1 MGGRSGPVAGSVSP
15 SLRAVLE
22 AVGSIAADLDLHETL
37 QRIVDAATLLAN
49 ATYGALGML
58 DERRGSGGRLRDFV
72 TSGIT
77 QEQRDRIG
85 PRPEGHGILGVL
97 IDHPEPLLVDDLSR
111 HELAA
116 GFPPHH
122 PPMTTFLGAPIR
134 IGDRVF
140 GNLYL
145 TERRGGG
152 PFTVHD
158 SELVVA
164 FATAAGVVIENA
176 RLYEEQSHRRRW
188 LEAAAAVSDRLLG
201 KVGTD
206 HPPDVIVEQAMAA
219 GDADGVVVLLTSGRG
234 TLRVTGAAG
243 ALIDPTAAVP
253 DPDGRTRTGLELA
266 ETVLRTGTSVTP
278 IPSGDLLVR
287 LGATE
292 RVAGVLWLRWS
303 GDRLARVPET
313 IAASVERFA
322 EQVALALEVA
332 LAEGDRA
339 RLAVFEDRD
348 RIGRDLHDQVI
359 QRLFAVGLTLENT
372 TRLAAD
378 PRIAGRLNTAV
389 DQLDETI
396 KDIRR
401 TIYEL
406 GNPQRPADLRDEVD
420 VTVTEMLPSLGFHPK
435 VRTNG
440 AVHSGVSDRVRPHL
454 LAVLRE
460 SLSNIGRHAGASS
473 ASVTLEVTDEVVL
486 TVSDDGRGIAN
497 DGQGTGNHRGTTENQ
512 GTTDHQSTTDNQGP
526 LHEGNG
532 LPNMRARAEELGG
545 SCEIFPGRDAGVTLV
560 WRVPAN

>member
-1 MGGRSGPVAGSVSP
+1 VGGRSGPVAGSVSP

>member
-1 MGGRSGPVAGSVSP
+1 MGGRSVPASP

-37 QRIVDAATLLAN
+37 QRIVDAATLLSN
-49 ATYGALGML
+49 ATYGALGVL
-58 DERRGSGGRLRDFV
+58 DDRRGSGGRLREFV
-72 TSGIT
+72 TSGVT
-77 QEQRDRIG
+77 PEQRARIG
-85 PRPEGHGILGVL
+85 PTPEGHGILGVL
-97 IDHPEPLLVDDLSR
+97 IDRPEPLRVDDLSR

-116 GFPPHH
+116 GFPAHH

-152 PFTVHD
+152 PFTEQD

-219 GDADGVVVLLTSGRG
+219 GDADGVIVLLTAAGRG
-234 TLRVTGAAG
+234 SLRVAGAAG
-243 ALIDPTAAVP
+243 TLIDPTTPVA
-253 DPDGRTRTGLELA
+253 DLDGGPSRSGLELA

-292 RVAGVLWLRWS
+292 RVAGVLWLRWAPE
-303 GDRLARVPET
+303 RLARVPET
-313 IAASVERFA
+313 IAPSVERFA

-348 RIGRDLHDQVI
+348 RIGRDLHDLVI

-378 PRIAGRLNTAV
+378 RRIGDRINTAV

-406 GNPQRPADLRDEVD
+406 GNPERPADLRDEVD
-420 VTVTEMLPSLGFHPK
+420 ITVTEMLPSLGFHPRI
-435 VRTNG
+435 RTNG

-460 SLSNIGRHAGASS
+460 SLSNIGRHAGASA
-473 ASVTLEVTDEVVL
+473 ASVTLEVTDEIVL
-486 TVSDDGRGIAN
+486 TVSDDGRGLS
-497 DGQGTGNHRGTTENQ
+497 
-512 GTTDHQSTTDNQGP
+512 TDHQ
-526 LHEGNG
+526 GNG
-532 LPNMRARAEELGG
+532 LPNMRARATELGG
-545 SCEIFPGRDAGVTLV
+545 TCEIFPGRDAGVTLV
-560 WRVPAN
+560 WRVPAT

>member
-1 MGGRSGPVAGSVSP
+1 MGGTRVKPASP

-37 QRIVDAATLLAN
+37 QRIVDAASLLSG
-49 ATYGALGML
+49 ATYGALGVL
-58 DERRGSGGRLRDFV
+58 DDRSGSGGRLREFV
-72 TSGIT
+72 THGIT
-77 QEQRDRIG
+77 PEQRAAIG
-85 PRPEGHGILGVL
+85 PNPVGHGILGVL
-97 IDHPEPLLVDDLSR
+97 IEHPEPLLVDDLSR
-111 HELAA
+111 HELSA

-122 PPMTTFLGAPIR
+122 PRMTTFLGTPIR

-152 PFTVHD
+152 PFTEQD
-158 SELVVA
+158 SELVIA

-176 RLYEEQSHRRRW
+176 RLYEQQLHRRRW
-188 LEAAAAVSDRLLG
+188 LEAAAAVSERLLG

-219 GDADGVVVLLTSGRG
+219 GNADGVILLLAPAARRS
-234 TLRVTGAAG
+234 LRVAGAAG
-243 ALIDPTAAVP
+243 VMIDPTAAIA
-253 DPDGRTRTGLELA
+253 DPDADPHQGPDHAGHPHTGLELA
-266 ETVLRTGTSVTP
+266 EAVLRTGVPVSP

-303 GDRLARVPET
+303 GERLDRVPET
-313 IAASVERFA
+313 IVESTERFA
-322 EQVALALEVA
+322 EQVALSLEVA
-332 LAEGDRA
+332 FAEGDRA

-348 RIGRDLHDQVI
+348 RIGRDLHDLVI

-378 PRIAGRLNTAV
+378 RRIRDRISMAV

-406 GNPQRPADLRDEVD
+406 GNPQRPADLRDEMD

-440 AVHSGVSDRVRPHL
+440 AVHSGVSDRIRPHL

-460 SLSNIGRHAGASS
+460 SLSNIGRHARASS
-473 ASVTLEVTDEVVL
+473 ATITLEVTDEVVL
-486 TVSDDGRGIAN
+486 TVVDDGRGLS
-497 DGQGTGNHRGTTENQ
+497 
-512 GTTDHQSTTDNQGP
+512 TDHQG
-526 LHEGNG
+526 HG
-532 LPNMRARAEELGG
+532 LPNMQARASELGG
-545 SCEIFPGRDAGVTLV
+545 SCEVYPGLGSGVTLV
-560 WRVPAN
+560 WRVPATG

>member
-1 MGGRSGPVAGSVSP
+1 MVEPALNPASP

-37 QRIVDAATLLAN
+37 QRIVDAASLLAQ
-49 ATYGALGML
+49 ARYGALGVL
-58 DERRGSGGRLRDFV
+58 DDRPGSGRRLREFITHGV
-72 TSGIT
+72 TP
-77 QEQRDRIG
+77 EQRARIG
-85 PRPEGHGILGVL
+85 PAPVGLGILGAL
-97 IDHPEPLLVDDLSR
+97 IDHPYPMRVDDLASY
-111 HELAA
+111 ELAVGTPA
-116 GFPPHH
+116 HH
-122 PPMTTFLGAPIR
+122 PPMKTFLGAPIR

-152 PFTVHD
+152 PFTEHD

-176 RLYEEQSHRRRW
+176 RLYRDQWHRRRW
-188 LEAAAAVSDRLLG
+188 LEAAARITTRLLG
-201 KVGTD
+201 RGGTD
-206 HPPDVIVEQAMAA
+206 HPPDVIVELAMAA
-219 GDADGVVVLLTSGRG
+219 GNADGVILLLAPAVGRS
-234 TLRVTGAAG
+234 LRVAGAAG
-243 ALIDPTAAVP
+243 VLIDPAGTVP
-253 DPDGRTRTGLELA
+253 DPAGGPAVSSGDLA
-266 ETVLRTGTSVTP
+266 RTVLLSGVPVSP

-287 LGATE
+287 LGTTE

-303 GDRLARVPET
+303 TDRLDRVPET
-313 IAASVERFA
+313 IVDSVERFA

-348 RIGRDLHDQVI
+348 RIGRDLHDLVI

-372 TRLAAD
+372 TRLAGD
-378 PRIAGRLNTAV
+378 RRIEDRINTAV

-406 GNPQRPADLRDEVD
+406 GNPQRPADLRDEID

-435 VRTNG
+435 VRTTG

-460 SLSNIGRHAGASS
+460 SLSNVGRHAEASS
-473 ASVTLEVTDEVVL
+473 ATVTLEVTEEVVL
-486 TVSDDGRGIAN
+486 TVADNGRGLSS
-497 DGQGTGNHRGTTENQ
+497 DHRG
-512 GTTDHQSTTDNQGP
+512 H
-526 LHEGNG
+526 G
-532 LPNMRARAEELGG
+532 LPNMAARALELGG
-545 SCEIFPGRDAGVTLV
+545 TCTLFPGIDSGVTLV
-560 WRVPAN
+560 WRVPAG